1 MGSTISW
8 ETQEGGKNI
17 PKSNKCFVPSQG
29 QGAGP
34 GVCCEGGRVAWDL
47 CGDKQDK
54 LCLLVLLREKEN
66 PLWSPGV
73 EMHPSLSFSR
83 GYLGFFVGL

>member
-54 LCLLVLLREKEN
+54 LCLLVLLGEKEN
-66 PLWSPGV
+66 PLEPRCGNA
-73 EMHPSLSFSR
+73 SLSFSR

>member
-8 ETQEGGKNI
+8 EAQEGGKNI

-54 LCLLVLLREKEN
+54 LCLFGAPQGKGESSLEPRCGN
-66 PLWSPGV
+66 A
-73 EMHPSLSFSR
+73 SLSFSK